1 MKTTTIITLSL
12 TTILSF
18 IVSYFT
24 HLVVDNVYQF
34 LSIAVVIF
42 ADGFF
47 GIWAGIKREGF
58 KTFKALSVVR
68 TFVFW
73 IILLACVLSI
83 ERGFPGTGWLS
94 ETIVPPFLLFQVLSI
109 LKNASKIGVIHAE
122 VLIKLLDRIDNH
134 KDTVKKHLEEI
145 HQQQKQD
152 K

>member
-94 ETIVPPFLLFQVLSI
+94 ETIIPPFLLFQVLSI